1 MTPRRRTRRTHRE
14 RALPAGPGVALALAL
29 TLAVACSGGGAGGG
43 GGGPRPPGPGP
54 GSAADAPAGGS
65 GATAAAPAAP
75 TEREC
80 DELIAHAV
88 ALRVAELGQKLPPEQ
103 VPTEAEQAALRA
115 ELRGAF
121 LADCRGGTRRG
132 YDCAITARS
141 LADLGSCQRSPS
153 SSTSN
158 SSVAPGGIAPPAP
171 RAP

>member
-1 MTPRRRTRRTHRE
+1 MTPRRTRHP
-14 RALPAGPGVALALAL
+14 RARLAGPGLALALAL
-29 TLAVACSGGGAGGG
+29 ALACSGGGGGRTHPTGPDHAPDAPAAGSG
-43 GGGPRPPGPGP
+43 
-54 GSAADAPAGGS
+54 GSAAAAVP
-65 GATAAAPAAP
+65 AAPP

-88 ALRVAELGQKLPPEQ
+88 ALRVAELGQTLPPEQ

-115 ELRGAF
+115 ELRGRF

-132 YDCAITARS
+132 YDCAIAARS
-141 LADLGSCQRSPS
+141 LADLGGCQRTPS

-158 SSVAPGGIAPPAP
+158 SSVAPPGITPPAP